1 MYVVHEQP
9 PVSQEEIDS
18 DEEWYCAECIKSGA
32 AAVHVAKIKDDDNED
47 DNDDD
52 GDNED
57 DDDDDDEAHDA
68 DWTKRGVTD
77 KSRSASGAASA
88 SASGGGTAG
97 ASGAAAA
104 GASQA
109 PPDSAEAAAIKKRL
123 EDLAQRESFGG
134 ASGSGK
140 SARVKSGASKAQLKG
155 MIASLGKRGRGRGR
169 GRGGPSLARRGGGR
183 W

>member
-1 MYVVHEQP
+1 MHEQP

-18 DEEWYCAECIKSGA
+18 DDEWYCAECIKSGA
-32 AAVHVAKIKDDDNED
+32 AAVHAAKPKDDDAD
-47 DNDDD
+47 
-52 GDNED
+52 D
-57 DDDDDDEAHDA
+57 DDDDDDENDDDDDDDDTDA

-77 KSRSASGAASA
+77 KSRSATGVESASGAGSA
-88 SASGGGTAG
+88 SASGGGAARTSG
-97 ASGAAAA
+97 GAAE
-104 GASQA
+104 ASKA

-123 EDLAQRESFGG
+123 DDLAQREIFGG

-169 GRGGPSLARRGGGR
+169 GRGGPSIARRGGGR